1 MLDIKFIRENEDTVR
16 HAITVKRINLDLDR
30 LLACADVRTELIQK
44 GDALRAEK
52 NKNTEA
58 IQKASGDER
67 EKIITRGKEI
77 KEELHALEQ
86 EQNTIE
92 KEYADLMLLVPNIPS
107 HDTPIGSDASGN
119 TEVVRWGTPPAFS
132 FPIKDHVE
140 LGENLDLIDLDAG
153 VKTSGFR
160 GYYLKNEAA
169 LLHMALQWHALNKVV
184 AKGFTPFVP
193 PTLVKEFA
201 LTGSG
206 HFPGFRNEIYQIA
219 NPGKLAS
226 GEDTEDAM
234 YLVGTSE
241 PSLLAYQSD
250 NTFEEKDL
258 PIKMCGF
265 SQCYRSEVGSYG
277 KDTKGLFRLHEFVKV
292 EQVIICK
299 NDTVVSNQHLEEM
312 RGIVEELLQE
322 LNLAYRVIQICTGDM
337 GAGKHKMYDIE
348 TWMPSRNDYCETHS
362 DSNLTDWQARR
373 LNIKYKTADGRKEY
387 VHMLN
392 NTVIASPRILI
403 ALLECYQQEDG
414 SVVVPEVLRP
424 YLGMKNVIRK
434 KPSIC

>member
-1 MLDIKFIRENEDTVR
+1 MLDIKFIRENKDVVQ
-16 HAITVKRINLDLDR
+16 HAITVKRINLDIDR
-30 LLACADVRTELIQK
+30 VLELADQRTELIQK
-44 GDALRAEK
+44 SDALRTEK

-58 IQKASGDER
+58 IQKVSEEQRAA
-67 EKIITRGKEI
+67 IIARGKEI
-77 KEELHALEQ
+77 KEQLHTLEQ
-86 EQNTIE
+86 EQNKVE
-92 KEYADLMLLVPNIPS
+92 REYTDLMLLVPNIPS
-107 HDTPIGSDASGN
+107 SDTPIGNDASGN
-119 TEVVRWGTPPAFS
+119 IEVARWGTPPAFS

-169 LLHMALQWHALNKVV
+169 LLHMALQWHALNKLV

-193 PTLVKEFA
+193 PTLVKEFT

-206 HFPGFRNEIYQIA
+206 HFPGFRNEIYRIA
-219 NPGKLAS
+219 NLGTTAS
-226 GEDTEDAM
+226 GEESADAM

-250 NTFEEKDL
+250 KTFEEKEL

-299 NDTVVSNQHLEEM
+299 NDTEVSNQHLEEM
-312 RGIVEELLQE
+312 RGIAEELLQE
-322 LNLAYRVIQICTGDM
+322 LKLAYRVIQICTGDM

-373 LNIKYKTADGRKEY
+373 FNIKYKTADGKKEY

-414 SVVVPEVLRP
+414 SVIVPQVLRQ
-424 YLGMKNVIRK
+424 YLGGKDVIRK
-434 KPSIC
+434 RPSVC

>member
-1 MLDIKFIRENEDTVR
+1 MLDIKFIRENTEAVQ
-16 HAITVKRINLDLDR
+16 HAITVKHINLDLDR
-30 LLACADVRTELIQK
+30 LIALADVRTELIQK

-58 IQKASGDER
+58 IQKALQDER
-67 EKIITRGKEI
+67 ATIVTRGKEI

-86 EQNTIE
+86 EHSDVELEYE
-92 KEYADLMLLVPNIPS
+92 KLMLRVPNIPS
-107 HDTPIGSDASGN
+107 DDTPVAPDASGN
-119 TEVVRWGTPPAFS
+119 KEVARWGTPPAFS
-132 FPIKDHVE
+132 FPVRDHVD
-140 LGENLDLIDLDAG
+140 LGRALDLIDLDAG

-169 LLHMALQWHALNKVV
+169 LLHMALQWHALNKLV

-193 PTLVKEFA
+193 PTIVKDFA

-206 HFPGFRNEIYQIA
+206 HFPGFRNEIYRIA

-226 GEDTEDAM
+226 GEESTDAM
-234 YLVGTSE
+234 YLAGTSE

-250 NTFEEKDL
+250 KTFKEKEL

-292 EQVIICK
+292 EQVILCK
-299 NDTVVSNQHLEEM
+299 NDTAVSNQHLEEM
-312 RGIVEELLQE
+312 RGIAEELLQE
-322 LNLAYRVIQICTGDM
+322 LNLAYRVVQICTGDM

-373 LNIKYKTADGRKEY
+373 LNIKYKTADGKKEY

-414 SVVVPEVLRP
+414 SVVIPKVLRP
-424 YLGMKNVIRK
+424 YLGGKDVICKR
-434 KPSIC
+434 PFVC